1 MDTEKQ
7 KADSSAEARYRA
19 LTSERQHYLRRAHE
33 CAKLTIPSLVPTD
46 NDQSKKNEDHELE
59 QPWQSVGSIGVNT
72 LAAKMLLTI
81 LPPNTPFFMFAMGRT
96 QRAQLTGMDPAEAD
110 KLATK
115 IDTGLRKM
123 ETEVVREIE
132 AGTLRT
138 VLFGVLKHL
147 LVAGNVLLYLGKEP
161 KAYPL
166 NRYVI
171 ERDPS
176 GNTIR
181 MVIREIAA
189 KSTLDPAFLA
199 AIPNEHKDP
208 KSQVGPQNIEVYTVV
223 ERAGPDK
230 WDSWQE
236 VYKTRIPGTYG
247 SYSDDSLAWVPLR
260 MIAVDGEDYGRS
272 YVEELYGDLLS
283 ADSLTKASVQGAM
296 IMARLLWMVN
306 PNGLTDS
313 DDIQEAANGDIIE
326 GRAED
331 VTALQANKY
340 ADFQI
345 ADKALERILVR
356 LERAFLMASSAQRNG
371 DRVTAFEIQK
381 LTQEIEDTLGG
392 YYSILAQ
399 ELQLPIVKRTTAMMQ
414 RSSKLPKFPKGS
426 IEPMIITGISALGRG
441 QDLNRLRGF
450 LGDLEVAQKAGLIEP
465 GRVSGGEL
473 IDRLALGHMVDTAGL
488 VKSDEELQAA
498 AQAQQQ
504 QAMQQELVSKAT
516 GPAINALSK
525 AQAQGNK

>member
-1 MDTEKQ
+1 MQNTENK
-7 KADSSAEARYRA
+7 DLSAEARYRA
-19 LTSERQHYLRRAHE
+19 GTPERQQYLRRAYE
-33 CAKLTIPSLVPTD
+33 CAKLTIPTLIPTD
-46 NDQSKKNEDHELE
+46 TDQSRKNEDHLIE

-72 LAAKMLLTI
+72 LASKMLLTV
-81 LPPNTPFFMFAMGRT
+81 LPPNTPFFMFTMGRE
-96 QRAQLTGMDPAEAD
+96 QRAQLTGMDPKEAD

-115 IDTGLRKM
+115 IDTGLRRM

-132 AGTLRT
+132 QGPLRT
-138 VLFGVLKHL
+138 VLFSVLKHL
-147 LVAGNVLLYLGKEP
+147 LVAGNVLLFLDKNP

-166 NRYVI
+166 NRYIV

-176 GNTIR
+176 GNPIR
-181 MVIREIAA
+181 IIVREIAA

-199 AIPNEHKDP
+199 SIPDADKTTRKELGSENLE
-208 KSQVGPQNIEVYTVV
+208 IYTVI
-223 ERAGPDK
+223 ERTGADQ
-230 WDSWQE
+230 WQSWQE
-236 VYKTRIPGTYG
+236 VFKRRIPGTSG
-247 SYSDDSLAWVPLR
+247 SYTNDSLAWVPLR

-272 YVEELYGDLLS
+272 YVEELYGDLQS

-296 IMARLLWMVN
+296 IMARLLWLVN

-313 DDIQEAANGDIIE
+313 DDIQDAANGDIIE
-326 GRAED
+326 GRVED
-331 VTALQANKY
+331 VAALQANKF

-345 ADKALERILVR
+345 ADKALERILIR
-356 LERAFLMASSAQRNG
+356 LERAFLMNSSVQRNG

-399 ELQLPIVKRTTAMMQ
+399 ELQMPVVKRTTTLMQ
-414 RSSKLPKFPKGS
+414 RTGKLPKFPKGS
-426 IEPMIITGISALGRG
+426 VEPMIITGISALGRG

-450 LGDLEVAQKAGLIEP
+450 LADLQVAQEAGLIEP

-473 IDRLALGHMVDTAGL
+473 IDRLANGHMVDTAGL
-488 VKSDEELQAA
+488 VKTDEELQAA

-504 QAMQQELVSKAT
+504 QAMQQELVSKGT
-516 GPAINALSK
+516 GPAIQAISK
-525 AQAQGNK
+525 AAATGNQ